1 MPSRT
6 RIRQYSNTS
15 LLRRIRFQLT
25 RLGGTRLQKSQRG
38 SIVEING
45 TRFKRLIQPDSRTA
59 ESIETTLN
67 RLGETNRV
75 PGVVIRYERE
85 LWVDF
90 IKGTAIA
97 SVDAGV
103 ARKMADLFAELHSRD
118 PRLVRSTETRFPTR
132 LRRNL
137 RFFEQVGV
145 LSQRQHDALLEV
157 SQRVQ
162 PEALWVG
169 FDYTDSVLKNF
180 ISAEDDGRVCA
191 IDVESIAADELIGI
205 SFAKASERWL
215 GPWRDEYLEHLNRP
229 GVPDFRPYLPF
240 VELYFLGHW
249 MQRAFFEKK
258 WRFVNAEL
266 FDRFLDAS
274 PNARALPR

>member
-1 MPSRT
+1 
-6 RIRQYSNTS
+6 
-15 LLRRIRFQLT
+15 
-25 RLGGTRLQKSQRG
+25 
-38 SIVEING
+38 
-45 TRFKRLIQPDSRTA
+45 
-59 ESIETTLN
+59 
-67 RLGETNRV
+67 
-75 PGVVIRYERE
+75 
-85 LWVDF
+85 
-90 IKGTAIA
+90 
-97 SVDAGV
+97 
-103 ARKMADLFAELHSRD
+103 
-118 PRLVRSTETRFPTR
+118 
-132 LRRNL
+132 
-137 RFFEQVGV
+137 V